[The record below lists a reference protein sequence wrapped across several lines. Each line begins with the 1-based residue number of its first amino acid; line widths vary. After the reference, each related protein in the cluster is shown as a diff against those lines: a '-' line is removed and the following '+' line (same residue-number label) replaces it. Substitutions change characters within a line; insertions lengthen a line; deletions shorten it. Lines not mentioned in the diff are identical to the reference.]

1 MTKLPHIPEF
11 CAKVSQEYL
20 DGVGCYNTNIIDLYD
35 RYPISYVISRR
46 HESLWLKLYRDGM
59 LGKNQG
65 QIIKVYLQLRG
76 CTFLSMFIQIV
87 SPLAALNK
95 PSISFYTISPKKNL

>member
-46 HESLWLKLYRDGM
+46 PESLWLKLRDEM
-59 LGKNQG
+59 LGRNQG
-65 QIIKVYLQLRG
+65 QIMKGISSTTRIYLFIYVY
-76 CTFLSMFIQIV
+76 TDS
-87 SPLAALNK
+87 
-95 PSISFYTISPKKNL
+95 

>member
-1 MTKLPHIPEF
+1 MAKSPHIPEF

-35 RYPISYVISRR
+35 SRR

-59 LGKNQG
+59 LGRNQG
-65 QIIKVYLQLRG
+65 QIMKGISSTTRMYLFIYVY
-76 CTFLSMFIQIV
+76 TDS
-87 SPLAALNK
+87 
-95 PSISFYTISPKKNL
+95 